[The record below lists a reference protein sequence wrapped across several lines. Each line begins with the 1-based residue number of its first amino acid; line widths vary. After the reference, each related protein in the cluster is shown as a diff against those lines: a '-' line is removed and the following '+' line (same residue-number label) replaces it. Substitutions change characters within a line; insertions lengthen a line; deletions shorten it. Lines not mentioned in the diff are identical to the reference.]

1 MDNAALAHAMFD
13 AVEAGDIEKFKSFY
27 ASDAVVWH
35 NFDPVD
41 HPAEQVVAQLESVM
55 KMVKNLRYGDR
66 RYLALPDG
74 ALLQH
79 TSQAELPNGHTMKV
93 HHILRLYIEGNKV
106 RRVEEY
112 FDSRQAGQ

>member
-13 AVEAGDIEKFKSFY
+13 AAESGDIEKFKSFY
-27 ASDAVVWH
+27 TPDAVVWH

-41 HPAEQVVAQLESVM
+41 HPASQAAAQLANVM
-55 KMVKNLRYGDR
+55 KMVKSIKYADR
-66 RYLALPDG
+66 RYLSLPDG

-79 TSQAELPNGHTMKV
+79 TSQAELPNGHRMQV
-93 HHILRLYIEGNKV
+93 YHILRLYIEGGKV